1 MPSITWRITGL
12 MFLSVLLTVL
22 VLVYLANYQMTA
34 HFRDYLAVQQP
45 GMGHHGQAAMAA
57 AGTPERVFLE
67 SIHRSLY
74 WVGAVIL
81 VAGLAVSYLLA
92 QSITVPIRKLS
103 AAAAAIAKGHYGR
116 QVTVPSGDE
125 VGRLTAVFNL
135 MSRSLADADASRRRF
150 LADVAHE
157 LRTPLAIIQ
166 GNLEGM
172 AEGVVERSDEMLAS
186 LCEEAAHLNRLITDL
201 RDLSLAEGGQLVLEK
216 EATDVNMLVL
226 RAVSMLEPLAQE
238 KGVTLVSEPGSVPV
252 SVLDPRL
259 INQVLYN
266 LLTNSLRHT
275 PSGGR
280 VTVTTGAA
288 VRQGRNWLR
297 IAVADTGCGI
307 DAADL
312 PFVFDR
318 FYRAD
323 RSRDRR
329 SGGSGLGL
337 AIVRELTEIHGGRV
351 TAASEPGRGST
362 FTVFLPVKPK

>member
-172 AEGVVERSDEMLAS
+172 A
-186 LCEEAAHLNRLITDL
+186 EAAHLNRLITDL